1 MAVGVRPSFKTFGVS
16 IASVSAAGPPSSRE
30 ANRSTWI
37 LIAVRAGYAYNWFTI
52 GPALPAIGAAFSIGP
67 AEWGVLVASF
77 LVGAGA
83 MQVPAGLWARRYG
96 PRAVGLS
103 GAVLLGVA
111 SILCALAP
119 SFVVLLSLRVMAGVG
134 AGLFFSP
141 AIGLVSSL
149 HAEGRRGIAVGGFS
163 SAFSGG
169 AALGLFVSAIVV
181 AHIGWQ
187 WDLALGG
194 LGLLVLTGFAW
205 VIIPRSAGATPPPTP
220 RPERLPAAFRIP
232 ALWAIGIAFVGLEG
246 AAFATSQFVVPYGT
260 LTQGW
265 TAAAAGA
272 VGIAFV
278 LPSVVGGPYGG
289 WVAERRPDHRTQ
301 FVLVTLAA
309 AVVLIALPWAGLAA
323 AVLIGIAFSFSYG
336 FLYAVMY
343 IVPQYMPDLPPAEI
357 PLAIGLFNAIQLAGA
372 AVIASAFGWILAAT
386 SYSVAWPALA
396 AMMIVPL
403 VVLLAIPPLRGASR
417 RAPAPGAGGPAAA
430 VVAGPPPGLV
440 P

>member
-1 MAVGVRPSFKTFGVS
+1 MPTL
-16 IASVSAAGPPSSRE
+16 RE

-52 GPALPAIGAAFSIGP
+52 GPALPAIGAAFSVGP
-67 AEWGVLVASF
+67 GEWGVLVASF

-96 PRAVGLS
+96 PRSVGLA

-119 SFVVLLSLRVMAGVG
+119 SFLILVSLRIVGGIG

-149 HAEGRRGIAVGGFS
+149 HAEGRRGLAVGGFS
-163 SAFSGG
+163 SAFSAG

-181 AHIGWQ
+181 ADIGWQ

-194 LGLLVLTGFAW
+194 IGLLVLTAFATF
-205 VIIPRSAGATPPPTP
+205 IIPRSAGAPPPRSARTERVP
-220 RPERLPAAFRIP
+220 RAFHIP
-232 ALWAIGIAFVGLEG
+232 ALWAIGIAFIGLEG

-265 TAAAAGA
+265 TAAVAGA

-289 WVAERRPDHRTQ
+289 IVAERRANHRTQ
-301 FVLVTLAA
+301 FVLATLAA
-309 AVVLIALPWAGLAA
+309 AAVLFVLPWSGLAG
-323 AVLIGIAFSFSYG
+323 AVAIGIAFSFSYG
-336 FLYAVMY
+336 FIYAVMY
-343 IVPQYMPDLPPAEI
+343 VVPQYMPDLPREEI
-357 PLAIGLFNAIQLAGA
+357 PLAIGLFNSIQLAGS

-386 SYSVAWPALA
+386 SYSFAWPALA
-396 AMMIVPL
+396 VMTVVPL
-403 VVLLAIPPLRGASR
+403 AVLLAIPPLRRSSR
-417 RAPAPGAGGPAAA
+417 RSEVPDGGDPGAGA
-430 VVAGPPPGLV
+430 VPGL
-440 P
+440 PPARAP

>member
-1 MAVGVRPSFKTFGVS
+1 MPRPSFKTFDASTAGVGS
-16 IASVSAAGPPSSRE
+16 IGAPSSAQ

-52 GPALPAIGAAFSIGP
+52 GPALPAIGSAFSVGP

-77 LVGAGA
+77 LVGAGL

-96 PRAVGLS
+96 PRSVGLF
-103 GAVLLGVA
+103 GAVLLGAA

-119 SFVVLLSLRVMAGVG
+119 SYPVLLALRVVAGAG

-149 HAEGRRGIAVGGFS
+149 HAEGRRGLAVGGFS
-163 SAFSGG
+163 SAFSAG

-181 AHIGWQ
+181 VDIGWQ

-194 LGLLVLTGFAW
+194 IGLLALTGCAALL
-205 VIIPRSAGATPPPTP
+205 IPRNTGSPPPATD
-220 RPERLPAAFRIP
+220 RPHRRIHAFRSP
-232 ALWAIGIAFVGLEG
+232 AVWAIGLAFIGVEG

-265 TAAAAGA
+265 TAAVAGA

-289 WVAERRPDHRTQ
+289 IVAERRPNHRTQ
-301 FVLVTLAA
+301 FALATVGAA
-309 AVVLIALPWAGLAA
+309 AALLVLPWAGLAG
-323 AVLIGIAFSFSYG
+323 AVAIGIVFSFSYG
-336 FLYAVMY
+336 VIYAVMY
-343 IVPQYMPDLPPAEI
+343 VVPQYMPDLPREEV
-357 PLAIGLFNAIQLAGA
+357 PLAIGLFNSIQLAGGA
-372 AVIASAFGWILAAT
+372 AIASAFGWILAST
-386 SYSVAWPALA
+386 SYAVAWPALA
-396 AMMIVPL
+396 VMMIVPL
-403 VVLLAIPPLRGASR
+403 SVLLAIPPLRRASGRRPAPRGGDPGAAGSVGR
-417 RAPAPGAGGPAAA
+417 PAVRAP
-430 VVAGPPPGLV
+430 
-440 P
+440 

>member
-1 MAVGVRPSFKTFGVS
+1 MSSDGAPS
-16 IASVSAAGPPSSRE
+16 ARD

-52 GPALPAIGAAFSIGP
+52 GPALPAIGAAFSVGP
-67 AEWGVLVASF
+67 GEWGVLVASF

-96 PRAVGLS
+96 PRSVGLS
-103 GAVLLGVA
+103 GAVLLGVG

-119 SFVVLLSLRVMAGVG
+119 SFLILWVLRIVAGIG

-149 HAEGRRGIAVGGFS
+149 HAEGRRGLAVGGFS
-163 SAFSGG
+163 SAFSAG

-181 AHIGWQ
+181 ADIGWQ

-194 LGLLVLTGFAW
+194 IGLLVLTGIAAF
-205 VIIPRSAGATPPPTP
+205 IIPRSAGAAPPRTVRMERSP
-220 RPERLPAAFRIP
+220 RAFRTP
-232 ALWAIGIAFVGLEG
+232 AVWAIGFAFIGLEG
-246 AAFATSQFVVPYGT
+246 AAFVTSQFVVPYGT

-289 WVAERRPDHRTQ
+289 TVAERRPDHRTQ
-301 FVLVTLAA
+301 FVLATLA
-309 AVVLIALPWAGLAA
+309 GA
-323 AVLIGIAFSFSYG
+323 AVLFVLPWSGLVGAVVIGIAFSFSYG
-336 FLYAVMY
+336 FIYAVMY
-343 IVPQYMPDLPPAEI
+343 IVPQYMPDLPREEI
-357 PLAIGLFNAIQLAGA
+357 PLAIGLFNSIQLAGS
-372 AVIASAFGWILAAT
+372 AVIASAFGWVLAAT
-386 SYSVAWPALA
+386 SYSFAWPALA
-396 AMMIVPL
+396 VMMLVPL
-403 VVLLAIPPLRGASR
+403 AVLLAIPPLRRSSR
-417 RAPAPGAGGPAAA
+417 RSAVSGGAGPAVGA
-430 VVAGPPPGLV
+430 VPGRPLERA